1 LVSLAMNYNMIPLLC
16 PQVEDPRLTM
26 ILDTTLQNELI
37 NKYKKAGN
45 RLILLDYDGTLVTYR
60 PNPEQALPSES
71 LLDILNRLA
80 GQKETDLIIISGRDH
95 PDIDSLLG
103 DLPINIIAG
112 HGAIMKE
119 KGLWK
124 NQVPDDIKWKDTIRP
139 ILAGMSQ
146 QCPESIIED
155 KHFSLAWH
163 YRNTDRKSGFEY
175 SRQLIRN
182 LEKFS
187 DRLGLKILDGNMVV
201 EIMRKE
207 IGKGIAVG
215 RLLAKGK
222 YDFILSIGDD
232 VTDEEIFALF
242 IPEKEAV
249 TIKVGN
255 GATNAKY
262 CFSSVEEVVL
272 LLKHLSE

>member
-1 LVSLAMNYNMIPLLC
+1 MNENMIALLC
-16 PQVEDPRLTM
+16 SYARDQQQTM
-26 ILDTTLQNELI
+26 ILDKALQIELI
-37 NKYKKAGN
+37 DKYRKPGK
-45 RLILLDYDGTLVTYR
+45 RLILLDYDGTLVTYK
-60 PNPEQALPSES
+60 PKPEQALPSEP
-71 LLDILNRLA
+71 LLDILKRLA
-80 GQKETDLIIISGRDH
+80 GQRMTDLIIISGRDH

-119 KGLWK
+119 NGVWTTR
-124 NQVPDDIKWKDTIRP
+124 VPDDVTWKETIRP
-139 ILAGMSQ
+139 ILENMSLL
-146 QCPESIIED
+146 CPESFIED

-163 YRNTDRKSGFEY
+163 YRNTNHKSAFGY
-175 SRQLIRN
+175 SRQLIKQ

-187 DRLGLKILDGNMVV
+187 DQLGLKILDGNKVI
-201 EIMRKE
+201 EIMNKE

-215 RLLAKGK
+215 KLMVRGK

-242 IPEKEAV
+242 KDVNEAV

-255 GATNAKY
+255 GSTEAKY
-262 CFSSVEEVVL
+262 YFSSVEEVVL
-272 LLKHLSE
+272 LLKLLSE

>member
-1 LVSLAMNYNMIPLLC
+1 MIALFC
-16 PQVEDPRLTM
+16 SQAKDPRLTM
-26 ILDTTLQNELI
+26 ILDKKLQTELI
-37 NKYKKAGN
+37 DKYKKTAN
-45 RLILLDYDGTLVTYR
+45 RLILLDYDGTLVTYK
-60 PNPEQALPSES
+60 PKPEQALPSES

-80 GQKETDLIIISGRDH
+80 GQAETDLIIISGRDH

-103 DLPINIIAG
+103 DLPIKIIAG

-119 KGLWK
+119 NGVWK
-124 NQVPDDIKWKDTIRP
+124 NQVSDDIKWKDTIRP
-139 ILAGMSQ
+139 ILDRMSL
-146 QCPESIIED
+146 QCRESFIED

-163 YRNTDRKSGFEY
+163 YRNTEPESGFAY
-175 SRQLIRN
+175 SRQLIEQ
-182 LEKFS
+182 LGKFS
-187 DRLGLKILDGNMVV
+187 DRFGLKILDGNMVV
-201 EIMRKE
+201 EIMHQE

-215 RLLAKGK
+215 KLLAKK
-222 YDFILSIGDD
+222 QYNFILSVGDD

-262 CFSSVEEVVL
+262 YFSSVEEVVL
-272 LLKHLSE
+272 LLKLLSE